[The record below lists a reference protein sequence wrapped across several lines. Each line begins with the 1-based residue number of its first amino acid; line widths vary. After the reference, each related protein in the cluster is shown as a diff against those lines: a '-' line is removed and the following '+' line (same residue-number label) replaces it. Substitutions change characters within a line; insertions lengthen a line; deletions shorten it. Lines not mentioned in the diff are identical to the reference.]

1 MTDDNAA
8 RGAASRILALA
19 LASFAGACGG
29 GGSAAPPA
37 AGAAPPPSAPPT
49 SAPAPTPSTPASPA
63 STDAKPLVELE
74 RDPDGTTHLRVTEQA
89 YSPFG
94 ADGAAKQLLDK
105 NLGPAPGSNNVI
117 EGSTPTLVSKVAV
130 TKMKYG
136 LTLQQSGTVLIDG
149 YSYRDF
155 AGGGSIYGGAIKL
168 GDNDRPTDGPT
179 FIQRVVADGMQTPDA
194 TYKVSNNDF
203 LGVEEDSGPIYV
215 RGVTGRNF
223 GDAGI
228 DTKSTQV
235 YVMNATLEGAHRILR
250 AWPGVEIILVNSII
264 NAPPDHA
271 QAWVG
276 GPDATIRYYNTLWC
290 QNAKQP
296 TAKDANCRTAPW
308 AVEGEDL
315 PFTVAAARIIPLSSN
330 PLPGQN
336 AFFQTRIDQI
346 VVEYSKDGGA
356 WTALQLPNAG
366 GPGSAPIGDTRYA
379 VPLNLND
386 GTYRFRASV
395 RLNGVQ
401 VGATSSIIDEN
412 GQTIS

>member
-1 MTDDNAA
+1 M
-8 RGAASRILALA
+8 LAGCV
-19 LASFAGACGG
+19 GACGG
-29 GGSAAPPA
+29 GGSNPVASAAPPVA
-37 AGAAPPPSAPPT
+37 AAPPPAAPP
-49 SAPAPTPSTPASPA
+49 PASPSGPA
-63 STDAKPLVELE
+63 SSPTTGAQPLVEIE
-74 RDPDGTTHLRVTEQA
+74 RDPDGSTFLRVTEQA

-94 ADGAAKQLLDK
+94 DTSPAKQLKDK
-105 NLGPAPGSNNVI
+105 TLGPAPGSNNVI
-117 EGSTPTLVSKVAV
+117 EGDAPTLVSKVAV
-130 TKMKYG
+130 TNMKYG
-136 LTLQQSGTVLIDG
+136 LTLQQSGTVSIEG
-149 YSYRDF
+149 YTYKSF

-168 GDNDRPTDGPT
+168 GDNDRPVGGPT
-179 FIQRVVADGMQTPDA
+179 YIQRVFADGMQTPDA

-228 DTKSTQV
+228 DTKSSQV

-250 AWPGVEIILVNSII
+250 AWPGVEITVVNSII

-271 QAWVG
+271 QAWLG

-296 TAKDANCRTAPW
+296 SAKDPNCRTAPW
-308 AVEGEDL
+308 AIEGEDL
-315 PFTVAAARIIPLSSN
+315 TFTVAAARIIPLSSN
-330 PLPGQN
+330 PLPDQN
-336 AFFQTRIDQI
+336 PFFQTKIDQI
-346 VVEYSKDGGA
+346 VVEYSKDGGG

-366 GPGSAPIGDTRYA
+366 GPGSAPVGDTRYA
-379 VPLNLND
+379 VPLDLND
-386 GTYRFRASV
+386 GTYRFRASL
-395 RLNGVQ
+395 RRNGAQ